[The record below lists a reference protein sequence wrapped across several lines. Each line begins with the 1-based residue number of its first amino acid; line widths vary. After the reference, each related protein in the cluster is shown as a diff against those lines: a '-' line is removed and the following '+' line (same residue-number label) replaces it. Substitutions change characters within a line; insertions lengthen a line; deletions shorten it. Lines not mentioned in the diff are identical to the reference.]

1 MSWVQTIADG
11 ITSAFEFTRPSLT
24 AIPSIIMICS
34 VMQRPG
40 ISAIALAS
48 AVISRLPEAGI
59 NTDALDDGS
68 QNKITAFVRIFSEEI
83 VKEFKNNARI
93 DVAVTP
99 GMITSVGMGGNAGGP
114 VTVISSN
121 TIPTTINGIL
131 R

>member
-11 ITSAFEFTRPSLT
+11 ITSAFEFVRPSLT
-24 AIPSIIMICS
+24 AIPPLIMICS

-40 ISAIALAS
+40 VSAIALAA

-68 QNKITAFVRIFSEEI
+68 QNKITAFVRIFAEEI
-83 VKEFKNNARI
+83 VNEFKNNARV
-93 DVAVTP
+93 DVAIPP
-99 GMITSVGMGGNAGGP
+99 GVLTSFGTGANAGGP
-114 VTVISSN
+114 VSVISTN
-121 TIPTTINGIL
+121 TIPTVINGIL